1 MFAVHRGA
9 GMLAP
14 GFGLLFALMANVL
27 TYRIFGGSYY
37 EEHSWPKF
45 GVLFMSGVA
54 CLVVG
59 LLIKKKRER
68 DAEREQQ
75 AINALSQKHS
85 IVNEIVFAGPRDHLM
100 FIPLQYWSIAYFAA
114 ALFYLVAVG

>member
-1 MFAVHRGA
+1 MFAIHRGA

-14 GFGLLFALMANVL
+14 GFGLLFAVMANVL

-54 CLVVG
+54 CLVAG
-59 LLIKKKRER
+59 LLIKNMRAR
-68 DAEREQQ
+68 NAEGEKQ

-85 IVNEIVFAGPRDHLM
+85 IVNEIALAGPRDHLM

>member
-1 MFAVHRGA
+1 MFVIHRGA

-54 CLVVG
+54 CLVAG
-59 LLIKKKRER
+59 LWIKKIRVR
-68 DAEREQQ
+68 NAECAQQ
-75 AINALSQKHS
+75 AIDALNQKHG
-85 IVNEIVFAGPRDHLM
+85 IVNELAFSGPQDHLM
-100 FIPLQYWSIAYFAA
+100 FIPLQYWSIVYFAA
-114 ALFYLVAVG
+114 ALIYLVVAG